1 MEKCWGHSNFP
12 RYQKT
17 SKNIMSRNRGAS
29 DAGAPGPGT
38 PVADLSA
45 TDERAT
51 GDDQCLSPDHDLDMI
66 NLPLSGQIKCYWCSK
81 KGKDIRFLQESQY
94 AKHKDTQHPQEVI
107 IWRCAACHKEFEKLH
122 GCRCHLPKC
131 KGRKIWEGVAKF
143 KCESCEESFLSQRG
157 LSMHERHRHP
167 AIRNQKRA
175 QSTSRGNTRPVSR
188 ASVWSKDETDLLI
201 KLNQRYKHLK
211 QPNVALREYFPD
223 KTLKQISDKR
233 RLLPVQEEEVATTQS
248 EARSPSS
255 ESSEESIYESATEDE
270 GGGEI
275 RETAQQEDRWQEPF
289 LQYITSNHLDEGD
302 FLRGVEKEIESLATA
317 RNIKQEEVEV
327 LLQKFVDS
335 LKEGTQHEEGNRL
348 RQKGATK
355 KGKRTTHNKRK
366 KFLYAKHQ
374 ELYRKCPRK
383 LLDLA
388 IMGESGKGEEAISL
402 PGADSVGPLYKNL
415 WGKSGPEKLANL
427 QPQNNKIEIGE
438 IWTPITMGNLL
449 EKFKKIKV
457 DTAAGI
463 DQIKKLHLRKKGAL
477 HVFAKLCNLLMLH
490 RIYPAQWKINRTT
503 LIPKPGKSAEEVEN
517 WRPITIGSLLG
528 RIYSA
533 MIDRKL
539 RSKIKQHPRQKGFTQ
554 EDGCK
559 NNIAI
564 LSSALAKMKEE
575 SGGVITVIDISKAFD
590 TVPHEAISKGLETKG
605 VPSLVSKYV
614 QDMYRGCKTVIHC
627 KDRTL
632 PVDLLRGV
640 KQGDPLSPLLFNLTI
655 DPIIGILDETTEGVK
670 LGSENVSVLAF
681 ADDIVLL
688 AKDKETAEKQNR
700 LLYEHLKE
708 LNMKVSAEKCGTFH
722 IQHKLKTWFLKDPQL
737 TLGQQSIPYADPEK
751 AIKYLGT
758 TLNPWR
764 GMCQA
769 SIKEIIDAAKSV
781 TRLKLK
787 PHQKINLIRIYL
799 LPRYIHKLVANPPP
813 LGTLDQIDH
822 EIKQIIKQ
830 ILHLHP
836 STTDGVIYSDK
847 SHGGLGVQRVAN
859 IVKLAKL
866 RNSIRMTRSQD
877 IATKTAFERQEEIT
891 KKYAASVGLSWPCEI
906 EEIEATRKKLK
917 RADTSRWKSFASQ
930 GQGINEFFGD
940 RVGNAWLYNPEL
952 LKPSRYLD
960 ALKLRTNTCGTRVA
974 LRRTKRDIDVN
985 CRRCGVQ
992 VETLGHILGLC
1003 THTKSKRIKRHNEI
1017 CELIAD
1023 NVSKKF
1029 AIFREPE
1036 LEIDGDRRKPDMV
1049 IKDHEKVYVVDVTVR
1064 YENNDSLRKAYKE
1077 KYKKYEKTAETL
1089 KKKFK
1094 AKESRVIP
1102 VVIGCRGAV
1111 PRATVESLRILG
1123 LQTKHALTASLIAL
1137 RSSIEITNE
1146 FLDYDHIP

>member
-1 MEKCWGHSNFP
+1 MG
-12 RYQKT
+12 QKW
-17 SKNIMSRNRGAS
+17 
-29 DAGAPGPGT
+29 
-38 PVADLSA
+38 
-45 TDERAT
+45 
-51 GDDQCLSPDHDLDMI
+51 
-66 NLPLSGQIKCYWCSK
+66 SG
-81 KGKDIRFLQESQY
+81 
-94 AKHKDTQHPQEVI
+94 
-107 IWRCAACHKEFEKLH
+107 
-122 GCRCHLPKC
+122 
-131 KGRKIWEGVAKF
+131 
-143 KCESCEESFLSQRG
+143 
-157 LSMHERHRHP
+157 
-167 AIRNQKRA
+167 
-175 QSTSRGNTRPVSR
+175 
-188 ASVWSKDETDLLI
+188 
-201 KLNQRYKHLK
+201 
-211 QPNVALREYFPD
+211 
-223 KTLKQISDKR
+223 
-233 RLLPVQEEEVATTQS
+233 
-248 EARSPSS
+248 
-255 ESSEESIYESATEDE
+255 
-270 GGGEI
+270 
-275 RETAQQEDRWQEPF
+275 
-289 LQYITSNHLDEGD
+289 
-302 FLRGVEKEIESLATA
+302 
-317 RNIKQEEVEV
+317 
-327 LLQKFVDS
+327 
-335 LKEGTQHEEGNRL
+335 
-348 RQKGATK
+348 
-355 KGKRTTHNKRK
+355 
-366 KFLYAKHQ
+366 
-374 ELYRKCPRK
+374 
-383 LLDLA
+383 
-388 IMGESGKGEEAISL
+388 
-402 PGADSVGPLYKNL
+402 
-415 WGKSGPEKLANL
+415 KLANL

-575 SGGVITVIDISKAFD
+575 SGGVITIIDISKAFD

-614 QDMYRGCKTVIHC
+614 QDMYRGCKTVIHY
-627 KDRTL
+627 
-632 PVDLLRGV
+632 
-640 KQGDPLSPLLFNLTI
+640 
-655 DPIIGILDETTEGVK
+655 
-670 LGSENVSVLAF
+670 
-681 ADDIVLL
+681 DIVLL
-688 AKDKETAEKQNR
+688 AKDRETAEKQNR

-751 AIKYLGT
+751 AIK
-758 TLNPWR
+758 
-764 GMCQA
+764 
-769 SIKEIIDAAKSV
+769 
-781 TRLKLK
+781 
-787 PHQKINLIRIYL
+787 
-799 LPRYIHKLVANPPP
+799 YIHKLVANPPP

-960 ALKLRTNTCGTRVA
+960 ALKLRTNTCGTRIA
-974 LRRTKRDIDVN
+974 LRRTKRDMDVN

-1089 KKKFK
+1089 KQRFK